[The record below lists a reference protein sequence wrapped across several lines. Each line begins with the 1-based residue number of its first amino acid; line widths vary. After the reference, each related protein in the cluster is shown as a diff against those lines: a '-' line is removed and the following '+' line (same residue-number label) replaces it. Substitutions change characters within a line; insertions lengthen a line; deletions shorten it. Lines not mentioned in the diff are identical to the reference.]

1 MIWGNEVYHFGYPEF
16 DTSVYVAVNVDVA
29 WHVCFQLS
37 STPPVRRA
45 ASCVEG
51 EGDCQC
57 LCPAEA
63 AVYLFAPGSRRAFA
77 HSSNNKHWWLL
88 TKALVPASPNSGDL
102 EVPSGLPMY
111 PCPWHRDRKCKY
123 SQFGLCIQAH
133 CNIKLYMDGVWL
145 CRVIRGAVMNK
156 DE

>member
-1 MIWGNEVYHFGYPEF
+1 MKST
-16 DTSVYVAVNVDVA
+16 TSDILNVT
-29 WHVCFQLS
+29 HVCICGRECWRSVACVFSAVLH
-37 STPPVRRA
+37 TPVRRA
-45 ASCVEG
+45 ASCVQG
-51 EGDCQC
+51 EGGCQC

-102 EVPSGLPMY
+102 EVPGGLPMY

-123 SQFGLCIQAH
+123 SQFGPCIHAH
-133 CNIKLYMDGVWL
+133 CNIKLYVDGVWL
-145 CRVIRGAVMNK
+145 CWVIRGTVMPRLHK